1 MALTVVA
8 LGTSLPEF
16 IVAIQAL
23 VAGYPGILLGNVVGS
38 NIANVL
44 LVGGLTAALYPVAP
58 GDDAVRRDA
67 AVMVGVSLVFAGL
80 CVTTGLDRVAGAAL
94 VLGMVGVLFVSG
106 RDALRAKR
114 VIAEGTP
121 LEWVLGLPSSPVLIV
136 VFLVVGVVGLPLGA
150 RLVVDAAVEIA
161 VELGVTET
169 VVGLTIVA
177 FSTSLPELAT
187 TGVAAYRQRTEVVLG
202 TIVGSNIFN
211 IVAIMG
217 ISAVLSPSPIPVP
230 GRFVALDLPI
240 LLGAAVIVAL
250 FVWLRKPIGR
260 LAGVAMALAYGGY
273 VAALFVAG

>member
-1 MALTVVA
+1 MVA

-23 VAGYPGILLGNVVGS
+23 LAGYPGILLGNVVGS
-38 NIANVL
+38 NVANVL
-44 LVGGLTAALYPVAP
+44 LVGGLTAAVYPVAP

-67 AVMVGVSLVFAGL
+67 AVMVALSLLFAGL

-94 VLGMVGVLFVSG
+94 VLGMVGVLFVAG

-114 VIAEGTP
+114 SIAAGTP
-121 LEWVLGLPSSPVLIV
+121 LEWVLGLPSTPMLIA

-187 TGVAAYRQRTEVVLG
+187 TGVAAYRKRTEVVLG

-217 ISAVLSPSPIPVP
+217 VSATLSPEPIPVP
-230 GRFVALDLPI
+230 GRFVVLDLP
-240 LLGAAVIVAL
+240 LLVGAACVVSL
-250 FVWLRKPIGR
+250 FVWLRRPIGR
-260 LAGVAMALAYGGY
+260 LAGIGMAIAYGGY
-273 VAALFVAG
+273 VAALFLMG

>member
-1 MALTVVA
+1 MVA

-23 VAGYPGILLGNVVGS
+23 LTGYPGILLGNVVGS
-38 NIANVL
+38 NVANVL
-44 LVGGLTAALYPVAP
+44 LVGGLTAAVYPVAP

-67 AVMVGVSLVFAGL
+67 AVMVALSLVFAGL
-80 CVTTGLDRVAGAAL
+80 CVTTGLDRVAGTAF
-94 VLGMVGVLFVSG
+94 VLGMVGVLFVAG

-114 VIAEGTP
+114 DIAEGTP

-136 VFLVVGVVGLPLGA
+136 VFLGAGVVGLPLGA

-187 TGVAAYRQRTEVVLG
+187 TGVAAFRKRTEVVLG

-217 ISAVLSPSPIPVP
+217 VSAALSPEPIPVP
-230 GRFVALDLPI
+230 ARFVVLDLP
-240 LLGAAVIVAL
+240 LLVGAACVVSL
-250 FVWLRKPIGR
+250 FVWLRRPIGR
-260 LAGVAMALAYGGY
+260 LAGACMTIAYGGY
-273 VAALFVAG
+273 VAALFLIG